1 MLGTA
6 GENQVMNILLILTS
20 GIIFLLAVLILGK
33 KSKKRGDYILFYWL
47 LITLLETLS
56 FYWRYE
62 GQIEDHSLFIGLSS
76 SFPLLHASLL
86 FLYVL
91 DLVGR
96 FPQPG
101 TKSLLLFIPFGIY
114 LLLFLGARIYLDMKG
129 RPEELVGDFN
139 QIFGVIVILALL
151 IVAWYLL
158 RSARIM
164 VRYVQYHNNHFSFP
178 QHKAIDWTRTLVVGY
193 TVIWL
198 SMITVSISD
207 HLASGST
214 NMMALQTISFGTFAL
229 FMIGMGYFGLINT
242 GIFSNAQWIFT
253 PNQEGKLTFNRY
265 AKSGLDMD
273 KAQEFARQLI
283 HYTEQH
289 QPYLNP
295 QLSLRDLSDALQISE
310 NHLSQVINEQLGL
323 RFFDF
328 INQYRVEEF
337 KKRIKRSQHQ
347 KYTLL
352 AVAQDC
358 GFNSKSAF
366 HATFKKCTGTTPSK
380 FIESLEHNPP
390 LVNSPIG

>member
-20 GIIFLLAVLILGK
+20 GIVFLLAVLILGK
-33 KSKKRGDYILFYWL
+33 KNKKRGDYILFYWL

-101 TKSLLLFIPFGIY
+101 TKSLLLFFPFGIY

-139 QIFGVIVILALL
+139 QVFGVIVISALL

-164 VRYVQYHNNHFSFP
+164 VRYVQIP
-178 QHKAIDWTRTLVVGY
+178 
-193 TVIWL
+193 
-198 SMITVSISD
+198 
-207 HLASGST
+207 
-214 NMMALQTISFGTFAL
+214 
-229 FMIGMGYFGLINT
+229 
-242 GIFSNAQWIFT
+242 
-253 PNQEGKLTFNRY
+253 
-265 AKSGLDMD
+265 
-273 KAQEFARQLI
+273 
-283 HYTEQH
+283 
-289 QPYLNP
+289 
-295 QLSLRDLSDALQISE
+295 
-310 NHLSQVINEQLGL
+310 
-323 RFFDF
+323 
-328 INQYRVEEF
+328 
-337 KKRIKRSQHQ
+337 
-347 KYTLL
+347 
-352 AVAQDC
+352 
-358 GFNSKSAF
+358 
-366 HATFKKCTGTTPSK
+366 
-380 FIESLEHNPP
+380 
-390 LVNSPIG
+390 